1 MGGGAFTRPQR
12 LAERFSF
19 AHKLLLNKYWVD
31 EIYDGL
37 IIKPIHRFSLFC
49 WRIIDVLII
58 DTLFVNGT
66 AFTVELSGDLL
77 RFVQTGNVRNYALS
91 VALGVLALALILW

>member
-1 MGGGAFTRPQR
+1 
-12 LAERFSF
+12 F
-19 AHKLLLNKYWVD
+19 AHKLLFNKYWVD
-31 EIYDGL
+31 EIYDAVV
-37 IIKPIHRFSLFC
+37 IKPIHRLALLC
-49 WRIIDVLII
+49 WKIIDVLII

-77 RFVQTGNVRNYALS
+77 RFLQTGNVRNYALS